1 MLTDAQLRLMIGA
14 PILFNALLFTSC
26 YYFVFRSINRRVT
39 RLEAKLTQIEELVAR
54 LGQRITR
61 IEIKLGIQP

>member
-1 MLTDAQLRLMIGA
+1 MIGV
-14 PILFNALLFTSC
+14 PSLFNALLFTAF
-26 YYFVFRSINRRVT
+26 YYYAFRSMNRRLT
-39 RLEAKLTQIEELVAR
+39 RIEEKLTHIEDLIAR